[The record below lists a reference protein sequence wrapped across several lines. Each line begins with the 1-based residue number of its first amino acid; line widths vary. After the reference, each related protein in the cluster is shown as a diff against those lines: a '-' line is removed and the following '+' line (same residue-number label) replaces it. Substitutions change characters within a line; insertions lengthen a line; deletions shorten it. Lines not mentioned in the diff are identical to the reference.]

1 MILGIS
7 EDFTSIIELDSQLKS
22 IPSSGL
28 FLNTGVHPS
37 ITVENLLSFLPKID
51 LTFSAWDN
59 SVTYGVFLTSRN
71 RNDIVFHNNKIYES
85 IQVWINQ
92 DPATEEAYWVET
104 NIESLRIKLFIES
117 VKDRVLSDLS
127 LNKRLVNN
135 AYIYENGDTAK
146 TLPNDYAAWVIEPKG
161 SDYVGFRINEVSVQ
175 KDGVTPVN
183 LYVVNEGNL
192 LETVQITPSNGKVSF
207 QKTDINLSGKGRF
220 YLAIDSTDVYVKGS
234 SIDPLKFDGFVAYT
248 STGVGGAAQTATY
261 TMQTLGIGLGI
272 NITAF
277 LDANQYIENNL
288 QDFGPFIRAVFEY
301 MTFQMFQMN
310 SNNRSNRAERI
321 QMSDEI
327 LIAELKRTDADT
339 VVKRYYDEKK
349 KARMMLEKSFDTQLS
364 QDDGKL
370 KINVS
375 SV

>member
-85 IQVWINQ
+85 IKVGLNQ

>member
-1 MILGIS
+1 
-7 EDFTSIIELDSQLKS
+7 
-22 IPSSGL
+22 
-28 FLNTGVHPS
+28 
-37 ITVENLLSFLPKID
+37 
-51 LTFSAWDN
+51 
-59 SVTYGVFLTSRN
+59 
-71 RNDIVFHNNKIYES
+71 
-85 IQVWINQ
+85 
-92 DPATEEAYWVET
+92 
-104 NIESLRIKLFIES
+104 
-117 VKDRVLSDLS
+117 
-127 LNKRLVNN
+127 
-135 AYIYENGDTAK
+135 
-146 TLPNDYAAWVIEPKG
+146 
-161 SDYVGFRINEVSVQ
+161 
-175 KDGVTPVN
+175 
-183 LYVVNEGNL
+183 
-192 LETVQITPSNGKVSF
+192 
-207 QKTDINLSGKGRF
+207 
-220 YLAIDSTDVYVKGS
+220 
-234 SIDPLKFDGFVAYT
+234 LKFDGFVAYT